1 MNPQQG
7 GELGVGAAVDPLT
20 GRPPPP
26 QQPAPRRAR
35 FSWKALIVAVLV
47 AAALVV
53 TVIALIVIRPTP
65 AAIPASAPITTT
77 PASAQP
83 EDTTT
88 ADRAL
93 CTAIA
98 PLMSEINRISNTY
111 LGLGDA
117 GTPARDSTLP
127 KFISD
132 VQDWIGRVQPILDQH
147 PDARP
152 FFRRSLQRFIDD
164 RNLLV
169 SDLKPG
175 PLSTYAY
182 ALWSDSLG
190 AYGGPLHICEQLGV
204 KW

>member
-7 GELGVGAAVDPLT
+7 GAAVDPLT
-20 GRPPPP
+20 GRPPS

-35 FSWKALIVAVLV
+35 FSWKALIAAVLA

-53 TVIALIVIRPTP
+53 TVITLLRPTP
-65 AAIPASAPITTT
+65 AIPASAPITTT
-77 PASAQP
+77 PAPAQP
-83 EDTTT
+83 QDTTT

-98 PLMSEINRISNTY
+98 PLMSEINRISWTY
-111 LGLGDA
+111 EALGEP
-117 GTPARDSTLP
+117 GTPARDSALP

-175 PLSTYAY
+175 RWPPKAY
-182 ALWSDSLG
+182 AMWSDSED
-190 AYGGPLHICEQLGV
+190 AYSGPSHICEQVGV
-204 KW
+204 KWLR

>member
-7 GELGVGAAVDPLT
+7 GELGVGQPVDPLT
-20 GRPPPP
+20 GRPPP

-35 FSWKALIVAVLV
+35 FSWKALIAAVLA

-53 TVIALIVIRPTP
+53 TVIAVMRPTP

-77 PASAQP
+77 PAPAQP
-83 EDTTT
+83 QDTTT

-98 PLMSEINRISNTY
+98 PLMTEINRISNTY
-111 LGLGDA
+111 LGLGEA

-132 VQDWIGRVQPILDQH
+132 MQDWIGRVQPILDQH

-175 PLSTYAY
+175 PLSGDAY
-182 ALWSDSLG
+182 ALWSDSEG
-190 AYGGPLHICEQLGV
+190 AYSGPLHICDQLGV

>member
-1 MNPQQG
+1 
-7 GELGVGAAVDPLT
+7 VDPLT
-20 GRPPPP
+20 GRPFP

-35 FSWKALIVAVLV
+35 FSSRALIVAVLA

-53 TVIALIVIRPTP
+53 TVIALIVMRPTP

-77 PASAQP
+77 PAPAQP
-83 EDTTT
+83 QDTTT

-98 PLMSEINRISNTY
+98 PLMTEINRISNTY

-132 VQDWIGRVQPILDQH
+132 MQDWIGRVQPILDQH

-175 PLSTYAY
+175 PLPTYAY

-190 AYGGPLHICEQLGV
+190 AYSGPLHICDQLGV

>member
-7 GELGVGAAVDPLT
+7 GELGVGQPVDPLT
-20 GRPPPP
+20 GKPPP
-26 QQPAPRRAR
+26 QQPAQQPAAPRAR
-35 FSWKALIVAVLV
+35 FSWTAVIAAVLA

-53 TVIALIVIRPTP
+53 AVIALIRPTP

-77 PASAQP
+77 SAPAQP
-83 EDTTT
+83 QDTKT

-98 PLMSEINRISNTY
+98 PLMTEHNRITYTY

-117 GTPARDSTLP
+117 ARDSALP

-132 VQDWIGRVQPILDQH
+132 TQDWTGRVQTILDQH
-147 PDARP
+147 PDALP

-164 RNLLV
+164 RNLWV
-169 SDLKPG
+169 SDLKAG
-175 PLSTYAY
+175 PLPPEVYAMW
-182 ALWSDSLG
+182 LDSVG
-190 AYGGPLHICEQLGV
+190 AYSGPLHICDQLGV

>member
-7 GELGVGAAVDPLT
+7 GAAVDPLT
-20 GRPPPP
+20 GRPPS

-35 FSWKALIVAVLV
+35 FSWKALIAAVLA

-53 TVIALIVIRPTP
+53 TVIALLRPTP

-77 PASAQP
+77 PAPAQP
-83 EDTTT
+83 QDTTT

-98 PLMSEINRISNTY
+98 PLMTEINRISNTY
-111 LGLGDA
+111 LGLGEA

-132 VQDWIGRVQPILDQH
+132 MQDWIGRVQPILDQH

-175 PLSTYAY
+175 PLPGDAY
-182 ALWSDSLG
+182 TLWSDSEG
-190 AYGGPLHICEQLGV
+190 ASSGPLHICDQLGV

>member
-7 GELGVGAAVDPLT
+7 GELGVGPAVDPLT
-20 GRPPPP
+20 GRPPP
-26 QQPAPRRAR
+26 QQPATRRAR
-35 FSWKALIVAVLV
+35 FSWTALIAAVLV

-53 TVIALIVIRPTP
+53 AVIALIRPKP

-77 PASAQP
+77 PAPAQP
-83 EDTTT
+83 PDTKT

-98 PLMSEINRISNTY
+98 PLMKEIIRISNTY
-111 LGLGDA
+111 LGLGEA
-117 GTPARDSTLP
+117 GTPARDSALP

-132 VQDWIGRVQPILDQH
+132 TQDWIGRVQPILDQH

-169 SDLKPG
+169 SDLKAG
-175 PLSTYAY
+175 PLPTS
-182 ALWSDSLG
+182 ALEMWSDSEG
-190 AYGGPLHICEQLGV
+190 AYSGPLHICDQLGV
-204 KW
+204 KWY